1 MGRFPISRSELD
13 TEAMHEFKK
22 KQKFSLLEALDHKK
36 IDYSKFR
43 KDFYLE
49 DEAVANMSDT
59 MVAALR

>member
-1 MGRFPISRSELD
+1 
-13 TEAMHEFKK
+13 MHEFKK

-36 IDYSKFR
+36 IDYGKFR
-43 KDFYLE
+43 KDFYVE